1 MNKIRTPSAKS
12 NKPKRNHHR
21 KRHDPTLKCGAGG
34 NASTTTNKLLS
45 IPTSSH
51 LTKLSL
57 VIGVNSYSCEYLSK
71 VPQEAQVQPNLIWRE
86 KGKEGGK
93 NPNPNQAQKSK
104 KGRRVG
110 KTPTPP
116 NPMPPRRWTSSIY
129 IPPVDKR
136 LGGYAKA
143 GTTTLSALLT
153 VSKADKG
160 LLRLKVQLDRSNLG
174 LRAQTASLESKQA
187 TTK

>member
-1 MNKIRTPSAKS
+1 MSAIG
-12 NKPKRNHHR
+12 
-21 KRHDPTLKCGAGG
+21 TCVGAQIAYILDLGM
-34 NASTTTNKLLS
+34 AKAC
-45 IPTSSH
+45 PTSDSQ
-51 LTKLSL
+51 T
-57 VIGVNSYSCEYLSK
+57 
-71 VPQEAQVQPNLIWRE
+71 Q
-86 KGKEGGK
+86 
-93 NPNPNQAQKSK
+93 NQAQKSK

-136 LGGYAKA
+136 LGGYAEA

-174 LRAQTASLESKQA
+174 LRAQTASLECKQA
-187 TTK
+187 TT